1 MLSYLRGRTPG
12 LPQWSDMPGQL
23 TVERERNALHARNG
37 HVEID
42 RFALD
47 PPTWRMSD
55 AAVALEAAYH
65 ADADRKVAEKGRFY
79 LDMAWRDG
87 GWKITRIKMLPTP

>member
-1 MLSYLRGRTPG
+1 MLSYLRSQTTE

-23 TVERERNALHARNG
+23 TAERERNALHSRNG
-37 HVEID
+37 HADID

-55 AAVALEAAYH
+55 ATVALEASYH
-65 ADADRKVAEKGRFY
+65 VDANRKVAEKGRFY

-87 GWKITRIKMLPTP
+87 GWKITRIKMLPSP